1 MGYKYFLWIAMFTA
15 SLAACNNIDET
26 TEPDIDPNS
35 IYFDYKITG
44 DEESSEV
51 TCLVQYRY
59 GGPEGESLKLDSPS
73 GVLLDN
79 KPLLLDSAQQTGAFY
94 EARIPMNEFIGNHTL
109 TFTNLEGKKY
119 NEAFQ
124 FSPFSI
130 AQEMGDTV
138 ERGNISLPLEGTKDG
153 NKIRVVLIDTSFK
166 TDDLNEVIL
175 VKGGSL
181 TITKAQ
187 LKKVTNGPVTLQLY
201 EEKDQRIK
209 NGTGKGG
216 NLSITYSITK
226 EFELVG
232 D

>member
-1 MGYKYFLWIAMFTA
+1 
-15 SLAACNNIDET
+15 
-26 TEPDIDPNS
+26 
-35 IYFDYKITG
+35 
-44 DEESSEV
+44 
-51 TCLVQYRY
+51 
-59 GGPEGESLKLDSPS
+59 
-73 GVLLDN
+73 
-79 KPLLLDSAQQTGAFY
+79 
-94 EARIPMNEFIGNHTL
+94 
-109 TFTNLEGKKY
+109 
-119 NEAFQ
+119 
-124 FSPFSI
+124 
-130 AQEMGDTV
+130 MGDTV

-153 NKIRVVLIDTSFK
+153 NIIRVVLIDTSFK

-187 LKKVTNGPVTLQLY
+187 LQKVTNGPVTLQLY